1 MDQFELLLVYRH
13 PSQQAGLGNV
23 PKCTVPACTSNLSA
37 IAAEAMVVDA
47 PDLTTALT
55 LQMDPLDDPFL
66 FSRCRVQNDGG
77 GRNNFYESGQACEST
92 SGGRQRLLYH
102 SPTQGKNT
110 ALVYGRTSADSVA
123 VR

>member
-1 MDQFELLLVYRH
+1 MASFVPVGCFPQLILQMWSVRMDQFELLLVYLH

-47 PDLTTALT
+47 PVLTTALT

-66 FSRCRVQNDGG
+66 FSRCRVQNDGRG
-77 GRNNFYESGQACEST
+77 LINF
-92 SGGRQRLLYH
+92 
-102 SPTQGKNT
+102 
-110 ALVYGRTSADSVA
+110 
-123 VR
+123 